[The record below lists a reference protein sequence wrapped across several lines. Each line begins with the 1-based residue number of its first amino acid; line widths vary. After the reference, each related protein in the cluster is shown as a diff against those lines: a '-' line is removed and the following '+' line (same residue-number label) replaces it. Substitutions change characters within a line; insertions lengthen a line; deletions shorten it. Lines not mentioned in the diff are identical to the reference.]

1 MVRHVVVYALWIVP
15 VFSFAQIYIPTP
27 PYPSQLLQSGVMLGT
42 EQERHYSIRMDALG
56 KDFSGTIEDQITDLY
71 RNPAYFAKVE
81 NPVVMG
87 ELVRPYYSNEPPA
100 KVRVTP
106 NLFVNGA
113 YNTPENVGS
122 STGLRCAYLSQFG
135 LLLRTTYNANTFAAN
150 NTISGVDPWSYQGSL
165 YSDQTRSSNGY
176 KSTLSDIQLSY
187 GFTVNEVVSAGVSYT
202 FGSYISDNSF
212 GTLSSTSR
220 VLLSTTSV
228 FSDSLW
234 SGRGE
239 IRTMADNLIA
249 HTFRFGVH
257 WENMNNRVEA
267 VGIVEMLNGT
277 SEQVQSYNYGSYEAY
292 RWTDTARLYVYGRQR
307 VEAGWST
314 ENIKG
319 TNIRFDLRY
328 HQPVAEGRTFTAQLG
343 GGVAF
348 FSADGTQRVE
358 SRYVDTTSSYYTS
371 GSSMLSRWTRI
382 TTPDGFGFQVNASVG
397 WTFPVSPFLLAAGMT
412 LNVGHTAFDYD
423 AQRSQTD
430 TLHQWFNGSD
440 SLVRTLGSI
449 SMPAHSSSVLILRI
463 ALPIAMEVE
472 ALKDFHIRAGWVPQ
486 YVRNVNEDISDEN
499 GFRKSSDNLDVTTMT
514 FGLGYQI
521 FQKLRIDMANY
532 GDLAQPRSWNIA
544 AQYDI

>member
-1 MVRHVVVYALWIVP
+1 MVRHVVVYALWIIP
-15 VFSFAQIYIPTP
+15 VFSFAQIYTPTP
-27 PYPSQLLQSGVMLGT
+27 LYPSQFLQSGAMLGT

-71 RNPAYFAKVE
+71 RNPAYFAKME

-87 ELVRPYYSNEPPA
+87 ELIRPYYSNEPPA
-100 KVRVTP
+100 KVRVTS

-135 LLLRTTYNANTFAAN
+135 LLLRTTYNANTSATN
-150 NTISGVDPWSYQGSL
+150 NTTNGVDPWSYQGAL

-187 GFTVNEVVSAGVSYT
+187 GFMFDNGVSAGVSYT
-202 FGSYISDNSF
+202 FGSYISDNSY
-212 GTLSSTSR
+212 GSLSGASR
-220 VLLSTTSV
+220 VVPSTTTS
-228 FSDSLW
+228 SYDSLW

-257 WENMNNRVEA
+257 WGNTDNQVEA
-267 VGIVEMLNGT
+267 VGTVEMLNGT
-277 SEQVQSYNYGSYEAY
+277 SEQVQSYNYESYEAY
-292 RWTDTARLYVYGRQR
+292 RWTDTARLYLYGRQR

-314 ENIKG
+314 EDIKG
-319 TNIRFDLRY
+319 TNIRLDMRY
-328 HQPVAEGRTFTAQLG
+328 HQPLPEGRTFTAQLG

-348 FSADGTQRVE
+348 FSSDGTQRVV
-358 SRYVDTTSSYYTS
+358 SQYVDTTSSFYTS

-382 TTPDGFGFQVNASVG
+382 TTPDGFGFQLNARVG
-397 WTFPVSPFLLAAGMT
+397 WTFPVEQFLLAAGT
-412 LNVGHTAFDYD
+412 IVNVGHIAFDYD

-430 TLHQWFNGSD
+430 TLRQWFNGSD
-440 SLVRTLGSI
+440 SLVRALGST
-449 SMPAHSSSVLILRI
+449 STPAHSSSGLTLRV

-499 GFRKSSDNLDVTTMT
+499 GFRKTSDNLDAMTMT

-521 FQKLRIDMANY
+521 FQKLRVDMANY

-544 AQYDI
+544 AQYNF